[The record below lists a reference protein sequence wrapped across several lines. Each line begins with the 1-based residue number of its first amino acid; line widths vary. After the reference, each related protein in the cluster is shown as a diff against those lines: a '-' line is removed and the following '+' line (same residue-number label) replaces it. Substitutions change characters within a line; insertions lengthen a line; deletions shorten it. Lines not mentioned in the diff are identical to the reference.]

1 LLQAKAR
8 GRDSAATTSVTAKA
22 KGSVMTLTAY
32 NGIPVPSFMYGTAW
46 KKDATKQLVEL
57 AVASGFRA
65 IDTANQLIHY
75 NEALVGD
82 ALRALSQKGLKRE
95 NIFLQSKFTSLDGQG
110 GRAPYDPSADL
121 TSQVKQ
127 SFDSS
132 LIHLGTDYLD
142 SYVVHGPQS
151 RRGLSAADWEI
162 WSAMEDLYDSGK
174 TKMIGISNITAGQLS
189 LLCEQANVRPMVVQN
204 RCFAALG
211 WDKAVREICRK
222 QSIIYQ
228 GFSLLT
234 ANRDVLVDP
243 EIRAIAQRL
252 GAGPAQIIFRF
263 AMQIGMLPLTGT
275 TSEKHMRE
283 DLQAKDLELLTD
295 EIQQIETISL

>member
-1 LLQAKAR
+1 
-8 GRDSAATTSVTAKA
+8 
-22 KGSVMTLTAY
+22 MTLTAY
-32 NGIPVPSFMYGTAW
+32 NGVPIPSFMYGTAW
-46 KKDATKQLVEL
+46 KKDATKHLVEL

-75 NEALVGD
+75 NEALVGE
-82 ALRALSQKGLKRE
+82 ALRALVQTGLKRE
-95 NIFLQSKFTSLDGQG
+95 NFFLQSKFTSLDGQG

-121 TSQVKQ
+121 TNQIKQ

-132 LIHLGTDYLD
+132 LTHLDTDYLD

-162 WSAMEDLYDSGK
+162 WAAMEDLYHSGK
-174 TKMIGISNITAGQLS
+174 TKMIGVSNITASQLA

-211 WDKAVREICRK
+211 WDEAVREICRTHNL
-222 QSIIYQ
+222 IYQ

-234 ANRDVLVDP
+234 ANREVLVDP
-243 EIRAIAQRL
+243 EIRTIAQRL

-275 TSEKHMRE
+275 TSENHMRE
-283 DLQAKDLELLTD
+283 DLQAENLELSTD
-295 EIQQIETISL
+295 EIEQIEAIAL